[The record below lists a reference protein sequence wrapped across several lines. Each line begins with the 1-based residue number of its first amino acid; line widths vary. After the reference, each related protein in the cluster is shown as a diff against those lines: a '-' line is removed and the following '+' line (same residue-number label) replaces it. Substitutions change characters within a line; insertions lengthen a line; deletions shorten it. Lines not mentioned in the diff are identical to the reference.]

1 MTSKSVISVIALVLV
16 FIVVSNSLYIVNE
29 FERAVE
35 LRLGRVSNGDVP
47 RGLHFKAPFIDSVA
61 KFDGRILTLDAP
73 SEPIL
78 TVEKKTVEVDS
89 YAKWRIRDVKKF
101 YTATNGEI
109 DRARSLLSQRIN
121 EELRNQF
128 ALRSLHEVVSG
139 KRDELMIAIRDEL
152 NKFSDTSLGI
162 EVVDVRV
169 KRIDLPIEVSGPV
182 YARMRAER
190 ELEAA
195 QHRAEGEKLAKIT
208 RADADRIAR
217 VERAKGYRDSEK
229 LKGEGDATAADIY
242 ASAYNQDPEFYAF
255 VRSLQAY
262 RATFAEKQDVMLVD
276 PKSEFF
282 RYFKSSDGAF
292 SKEENINSGSRAAA
306 K

>member
-1 MTSKSVISVIALVLV
+1 MSSKSLVALIAILLTVIVAA
-16 FIVVSNSLYIVNE
+16 NSLYIVNE

-47 RGLHFKAPFIDSVA
+47 RGLHVKVPFFDNVY
-61 KFDGRILTLDAP
+61 KFDGRIMTLDAP

-89 YAKWRIRDVKKF
+89 YAKWRILDVRKF

-139 KRDELMIAIRDEL
+139 QRDELMLAIKIEL
-152 NKFSDTSLGI
+152 NRFADTSLGI

-169 KRIDLPIEVSGPV
+169 KRIDLPSEVSGPV
-182 YARMRAER
+182 FERMRAER

-195 QHRAEGEKLAKIT
+195 QHRAEGQKMAKIT
-208 RADADRIAR
+208 RADADRRAR
-217 VERAKGYRDSEK
+217 IERANGYRESEK
-229 LKGEGDATAADIY
+229 LRGDGDAKAAEIY
-242 ASAYNQDPEFYAF
+242 SSAYNQDTEFYAF

-262 RATFAEKQDVMLVD
+262 RATFAEKQDIMLID
-276 PKSEFF
+276 PASDFF
-282 RYFKSSDGAF
+282 RYFKSSQGISD
-292 SKEENINSGSRAAA
+292 KAANR
-306 K
+306 